1 MPIQYGE
8 FTIIHNEEEE
18 GFFNSIL
25 RNWFNTETQAHQT
38 SQIIILFE
46 DGQICEIKDKFK
58 DFQYRFLDSSR
69 APTPSYFERNTTDEN
84 KYKKTYFKK
93 DTKNIDG
100 IEHLNFTTLFETY
113 SKYSKGNIVAS
124 VYNSI
129 YYHHK
134 NSDKLDI
141 LGFRRIKSSESKP
154 RFQFAYDNDEFSKE
168 EVIYLINYIFKN
180 KIET

>member
-18 GFFNSIL
+18 GFFNSIF
-25 RNWFNTETQAHQT
+25 RNWFNTEIQAHQT
-38 SQIIILFE
+38 SQIVILFE
-46 DGQICEIKDKFK
+46 DGEICEIKDKFK
-58 DFQYRFLDSSR
+58 DFKYIFLDSSR

-84 KYKKTYFKK
+84 EYKKIYFKK

-100 IEHLNFTTLFETY
+100 IERLNGTAIFQNY
-113 SKYSKGNIVAS
+113 SKYAKGNAMAS

-129 YYHHK
+129 YYHNK
-134 NSDKLDI
+134 NSNKPEV
-141 LGFRRIKSSESKP
+141 LGFIRIKSSESKP

-168 EVIYLINYIFKN
+168 EVIYLINYLFKN